1 MTNQRLLRPAHASAP
16 LRLDFAGGWTDVPPF
31 SAREGGAVVNATIG
45 LYAHASALPAAEGI
59 TLRSDDLGEELR
71 LDGPE
76 ELSLAGGLPL
86 LQAAVRLLSVGR
98 CRVVSRS
105 EAPAGSGLGSSGALD
120 VALVGALGRACGKET
135 SPEAKAEMAWR
146 LEVMEAGMPG
156 GKQDQWSAA
165 MGGFRRLTFH
175 DPAVTTERLAI
186 DPAFLEFLER
196 HIVLCYTGTSRIS
209 GRMISRVIGG
219 YEQGV
224 DHIVRAFHGMK
235 EIALRMAEA
244 LEAGDAALVGR
255 LLEENWA
262 CQCRLDPGM
271 RTDEMARLERAVTAA
286 GVLGGKA
293 AGSGAG
299 GCMFFLA
306 RSNPTAVADAA
317 RNAGASLLPVS
328 WTADGVREW

>member
-1 MTNQRLLRPAHASAP
+1 MTHQALLRPAHASAP

-45 LYAHASALPAAEGI
+45 LSAHASALPAAEGI

-71 LDGPE
+71 LEGPE
-76 ELSLAGGLPL
+76 QLSVTGRLPL
-86 LQAAVRLLSVGR
+86 LQAAVRLFSVGP
-98 CRVVSRS
+98 CRLVSRS

-120 VALVGALGRACGKET
+120 VALVSALGHACGKVT
-135 SPEAKAEMAWR
+135 TPEAKAATAWR
-146 LEVMEAGMPG
+146 LEVMEAGIPG

-165 MGGFRRLTFH
+165 MGGFRRFTFR
-175 DPAVTTERLAI
+175 DPAVTTERLSI
-186 DPAFLEFLER
+186 DPAFLEFLQR
-196 HIVLCYTGTSRIS
+196 HTVLCYTGTSRIS
-209 GRMISRVIGG
+209 GRMISRVIEG

-235 EIALRMAEA
+235 EIALRMADA
-244 LEAGDAALVGR
+244 LEAGDAAMVGR

-271 RTDEMARLERAVTAA
+271 RTEDMARLEHAVMDA

-293 AGSGAG
+293 AGAGAG

-306 RSNPTAVADAA
+306 RSNPAEVAKAA
-317 RNAGASLLPVS
+317 RQAGAAILPVE